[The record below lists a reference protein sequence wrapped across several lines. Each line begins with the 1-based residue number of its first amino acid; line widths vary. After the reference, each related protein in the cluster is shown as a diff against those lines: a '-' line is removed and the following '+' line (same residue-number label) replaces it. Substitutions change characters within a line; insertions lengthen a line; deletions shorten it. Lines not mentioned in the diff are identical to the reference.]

1 LAGTV
6 KVKNLKLYL
15 SGLKSY
21 HLDLGI
27 EYTAFS
33 DPRLER
39 TIQGMKRDHNEP
51 ERRVRTPL
59 TRPALLRIL
68 SHLSAAN
75 YDYIVL
81 HYAFTLAFAGFLRV
95 GEFTYRETD
104 MHLGVSYSKW
114 YLTKQ
119 NIRMAEDETYMELT
133 LSASKTDP
141 FHKGMTL
148 TIAASSNIGCPVQA
162 MKRLQTTDHHRSPAS
177 PLFCIGRYQQQA
189 FTRQHVV
196 KSLQALAITAGLEQ
210 GAWNGHSF
218 RRGAATWAA
227 EMGIP
232 EGDIQILGRWRSDA
246 YKVYIEYSRNDR
258 ISLSKRFQHGLHRG
272 LR

>member
-1 LAGTV
+1 M
-6 KVKNLKLYL
+6 KLYL
-15 SGLKSY
+15 SGLKSF

-27 EYTAFS
+27 EYTVFS
-33 DPRLER
+33 DTRLER
-39 TIQGMKRDHNEP
+39 TIQGIKRDHNKP
-51 ERRVRTPL
+51 EHRVRTPL
-59 TRPALLRIL
+59 TRPALLQIL

-75 YDYIVL
+75 YNHIVL
-81 HYAFTLAFAGFLRV
+81 HSALTLAFAGFLRV

-104 MHLGVSYSKW
+104 MQLGVSYSKW

-119 NIRMAEDETYMELT
+119 SIRMAEDETYMELT
-133 LSASKTDP
+133 LPASKTDP
-141 FHKGMTL
+141 FRKGVTL
-148 TIAASSNIGCPVQA
+148 TIAAGSNIGCPVQA
-162 MKRLQTTDHHRSPAS
+162 MKRLQTTNHHRSRAS

-189 FTRQHVV
+189 FTCEHVV
-196 KSLQALAITAGLEQ
+196 KSLQDLVITAGLEQ

-246 YKVYIEYSRNDR
+246 CKVYIEYSRNDR
-258 ISLSKRFQHGLHRG
+258 ISLSKHFQHGLHTG

>member
-1 LAGTV
+1 MLW
-6 KVKNLKLYL
+6 
-15 SGLKSY
+15 
-21 HLDLGI
+21 
-27 EYTAFS
+27 
-33 DPRLER
+33 
-39 TIQGMKRDHNEP
+39 
-51 ERRVRTPL
+51 
-59 TRPALLRIL
+59 IL

-75 YDYIVL
+75 YDHIVL
-81 HYAFTLAFAGFLRV
+81 HSAFTLGFAGFLRV
-95 GEFTYRETD
+95 GKFTYPETD

-119 NIRMAEDETYMELT
+119 SIRMAEDETYMELT
-133 LSASKTDP
+133 LPASKTDP
-141 FHKGMTL
+141 FRKGMTL
-148 TIAASSNIGCPVQA
+148 TIAASSDIGCPVQA

-189 FTRQHVV
+189 FTCEHVV
-196 KSLQALAITAGLEQ
+196 KRLQDLAITAGLEQ

-218 RRGAATWAA
+218 RRGATTWAA

-232 EGDIQILGRWRSDA
+232 EGDIQILGKWRSDA
-246 YKVYIEYSRNDR
+246 YKVYIEYLRNDR